1 MKAYIPV
8 AGSVWVL
15 FVCVCALQLVGLE
28 AGPKDAGKTA
38 VDVGIGIVQGQA
50 IVNLVVYVICN

>member
-1 MKAYIPV
+1 MFGYC
-8 AGSVWVL
+8 L
-15 FVCVCALQLVGLE
+15 CVCALQLVGLE